1 MNVFV
6 VRLPRAG
13 QTALSQIFFETSLE
27 VSTGLSGAVRVRLRG

>member
-13 QTALSQIFFETSLE
+13 KSALSQIFFETSLE
-27 VSTGLSGAVRVRLRG
+27 GGTGLSGAVQVRLRG